1 MPVNAARV
9 GGENMKKL
17 VVAGLWA
24 LLIAMYV
31 YVGGVLLY
39 IGADAVNR
47 INDNLN
53 RVLYE
58 YETESRETGNR

>member
-1 MPVNAARV
+1 
-9 GGENMKKL
+9 MKKL